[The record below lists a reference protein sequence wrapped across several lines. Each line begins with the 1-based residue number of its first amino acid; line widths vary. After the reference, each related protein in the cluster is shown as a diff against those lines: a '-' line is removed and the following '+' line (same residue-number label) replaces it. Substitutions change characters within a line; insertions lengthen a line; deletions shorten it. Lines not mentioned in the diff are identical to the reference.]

1 MQREVAM
8 RLKRFSKFIF
18 VSALISSAA
27 AQDGG
32 AVQRIAFGS
41 CLEQDDP
48 QAIWGAVLASQ
59 PDLFVFLGDNIYADT
74 KDMDVMRQEYEKL
87 AANTGYQNVRKIA
100 PVVATWDDHDY
111 GENDV
116 GSGYPMREQSKEIFL
131 DFFGEPENSVRRTRE
146 GGIYTSYRYGP
157 QGQRVQVILL
167 DTRWARTPIN
177 TVSDAEAK
185 EREEVGAGPY
195 TATVGPNARML
206 GEAQWQWLEAELR
219 RPAELRI
226 IATSIPFLQ
235 DGTGWETWTNFP
247 EERDRLVQMVERT
260 KAGGV
265 LFITGDTHWA
275 QFSKR
280 TEGAPYPLWEVNSS
294 GMTENWEP
302 AAPDKNRL
310 GSTFSGDNYG
320 LISIDWGAP
329 DPEVA
334 MEVRGVDNDLVMQNT
349 IRLSELQAEGP

>member
-1 MQREVAM
+1 MH
-8 RLKRFSKFIF
+8 LKPFLGFF
-18 VSALISSAA
+18 LTSALVSVAV
-27 AQDGG
+27 AQDSG

-41 CLEQDDP
+41 CLEQDEP

-59 PDLFVFLGDNIYADT
+59 PDLFIFLGDNIYADT
-74 KDMDVMRQEYEKL
+74 QDMNVMRQEYEKL
-87 AANTGYQNVRKIA
+87 AANTGYQNIQKLA

-111 GENDV
+111 GENDA
-116 GSGYPMREQSKEIFL
+116 GRGYPMKEQSKQIFL
-131 DFFGEPENSVRRTRE
+131 DFFGEPRNSERRTRE
-146 GGIYTSYRYGP
+146 GGIYTSYQYGP
-157 QGQRVQVILL
+157 RGQRVQVIML

-177 TVSDAEAK
+177 TVSEAEAK
-185 EREEVGAGPY
+185 AREEVGAGPY

-206 GEAQWQWLEAELR
+206 GEAQWEWLAAELR
-219 RPAELRI
+219 QPAELRI

-247 EERDRLVQMVERT
+247 EERDRLVRLVDET

-280 TEGAPYPLWEVNSS
+280 TEGTPYPLWEINSS
-294 GMTENWEP
+294 GITENWEP
-302 AAPDKNRL
+302 AAPDKNLL
-310 GSTFSGDNYG
+310 GNTFSEDNYG
-320 LISIDWGAP
+320 LIRIDWGAP

-334 MEVRGVDNDLVMQNT
+334 MEIRSVDNSLVMQNT
-349 IRLSELQAEGP
+349 VRLSELQAGRQ

>member
-1 MQREVAM
+1 MLR
-8 RLKRFSKFIF
+8 
-18 VSALISSAA
+18 SAQALLLSGLLSLAL
-27 AQDGG
+27 AQNGE
-32 AVQRIAFGS
+32 AITRIAFGS

-59 PDLFVFLGDNIYADT
+59 PDVFVFLGDNIYADT
-74 KDMDVMRQEYEKL
+74 KDMNVMRQEYDKL
-87 AANTGYQNVRKIA
+87 AAKPGYQNLQKIA
-100 PVVATWDDHDY
+100 QVVATWDDHDY

-116 GSGYPMREQSKEIFL
+116 GRGYPMKEQSKDIFL
-131 DFFGEPENSVRRTRE
+131 DFFGEPENSERRTRD
-146 GGIYTSYRYGP
+146 GGIHTAYEYGP
-157 QGQRVQVILL
+157 QGQRVQIIVL

-177 TVSDAEAK
+177 TVSEAEAE
-185 EREEVGAGPY
+185 EREAVGAGPY
-195 TATVGPNARML
+195 TATVGESARML
-206 GEAQWQWLEAELR
+206 GEAQWGWLEAELR
-219 RPAELRI
+219 QPAELRV

-247 EERDRLVQMVERT
+247 EERDRLVRMVDST

-310 GSTFSGDNYG
+310 GDTFSGDNYG
-320 LISIDWGAP
+320 LISIDWQSA
-329 DPEVA
+329 DPEVT
-334 MEVRGVDNDLVMQNT
+334 MEIRGVDNDLVMQNT
-349 IRLSELQAEGP
+349 IRLSELQPSGRETRLGTQ